1 MSTANE
7 YIHEILKVDIQQ
19 KPDFVNQK
27 VALLRIFNASNINKI
42 YLKIF

>member
-19 KPDFVNQK
+19 SRFPWIKNIK
-27 VALLRIFNASNINKI
+27 LRYYIVRI
-42 YLKIF
+42 